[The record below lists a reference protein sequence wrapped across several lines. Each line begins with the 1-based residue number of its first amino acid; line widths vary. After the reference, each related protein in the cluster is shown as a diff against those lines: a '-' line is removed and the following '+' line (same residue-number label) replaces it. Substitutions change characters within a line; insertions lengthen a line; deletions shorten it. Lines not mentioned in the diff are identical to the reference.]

1 MSTTTN
7 LSVNRKYS
15 EVLTSAKHYWCHIEI
30 LPEFGATGA
39 KNEQCVRKEQKEMYE
54 TRIGPVVV
62 LKWKSFFLAAVVT

>member
-1 MSTTTN
+1 VSY
-7 LSVNRKYS
+7 RD
-15 EVLTSAKHYWCHIEI
+15 IEI